1 MHPSKIPRKCLA
13 KLNLKHE
20 TMFLSYYKN
29 YITTFRIE
37 ESRIISGQRTFDE
50 REREKENYFQGLV
63 S

>member
-1 MHPSKIPRKCLA
+1 
-13 KLNLKHE
+13 
-20 TMFLSYYKN
+20 MFLSYYKN